1 MNDGQKTLIRLMRM
15 AVGCDDV
22 EPMTLTER
30 EWTEVYKEARCQSLT
45 GVIYGVVNRMGRG
58 VDIPRDLMLGWTCR
72 SRVWLALLSYDA
84 IYMFVISMLNHV
96 IVHYICNG
104 IHTSHILKSEILIIK
119 YIPLIAFLYRH
130 GRYILEHRNWHYD
143 FTAICKIDRHLS
155 TFLSEIQSFDSDIDI
170 WHLAHCL

>member
-30 EWTEVYKEARCQSLT
+30 VWAQVYKEARCQSLT

-84 IYMFVISMLNHV
+84 IF
-96 IVHYICNG
+96 
-104 IHTSHILKSEILIIK
+104 ILKVSNQSTSVLCVSFH
-119 YIPLIAFLYRH
+119 YQLYGNTH
-130 GRYILEHRNWHYD
+130 VP
-143 FTAICKIDRHLS
+143 HLQ
-155 TFLSEIQSFDSDIDI
+155 TYEGT
-170 WHLAHCL
+170 